1 MRATIASAVAL
12 FVLLISE
19 VWYIRF
25 IGAGFAGLAA
35 ICMAVAPVTGWSA
48 KVKRF
53 SSLHA
58 LYSHLFGQV
67 ESVITWI
74 RREGLGA
81 ETIGASKQVHEAYR
95 QMHAL
100 DEMEP
105 DQELIDREDQKVREA
120 FSRRLHLGAFLD
132 DRREQ
137 PTPPCP
143 DPRPDREHW
152 KRDSPEPVTPR
163 HPYNPIPPRPDRTPS
178 NPPPPPKRD
187 NQ

>member
-1 MRATIASAVAL
+1 VEIEATEDRRAVHERDPEAAELGRLFDLYRLANLNLRYYGCRGEKYERFAWWLDMIATFASAVAL

-19 VWYIRF
+19 VSYIRF

-48 KVKRF
+48 KGKRF
-53 SSLHA
+53 SSLHS

-74 RREGLGA
+74 RREGLSA
-81 ETIGASKQVHEAYR
+81 EAIGASKQVHEAYR

-105 DQELIDREDQKVREA
+105 DQKLIDREDKKVREA
-120 FSRRLHLGAFLD
+120 F
-132 DRREQ
+132 
-137 PTPPCP
+137 
-143 DPRPDREHW
+143 
-152 KRDSPEPVTPR
+152 PENYIWD
-163 HPYNPIPPRPDRTPS
+163 HF
-178 NPPPPPKRD
+178 
-187 NQ
+187 